1 MMEEELRLFLRE
13 RGWNLSRRK
22 RGGKEYFYA
31 QKWRCGDAYLCP
43 VTKVGKITKDYVLEK
58 LAKAL

>member
-1 MMEEELRLFLRE
+1 MEENLRQFLRE

-22 RGGKEYFYA
+22 RGKKEYFYA
-31 QKWRCGDAYLCP
+31 QKWRRGDAYLCP
-43 VTKVGKITKDYVLEK
+43 VSRVEKITEDRVLEK